1 MLTMRRYIEQN
12 NLYQKAFNLSV
23 VCSIGS
29 TTAIVIGSVL
39 SSPAILAGSMGLF
52 ALSVSINLCLLES
65 GRVRSGSGNPYDND
79 DDVVE
84 EELSDE

>member
-23 VCSIGS
+23 VCSLGSTVAITIGS
-29 TTAIVIGSVL
+29 LL
-39 SSPAILAGSMGLF
+39 SSPTILAVSMGLF
-52 ALSVSINLCLLES
+52 AVSIAVNLCLLES
-65 GRVRSGSGNPYDND
+65 GRVRSGSGNPYD

-84 EELSDE
+84 EEFPEE